1 MLGTA
6 AANCNGMGSVSAS
19 FLSRP
24 RFFTRL
30 SVFLLYQVAK
40 LSRIC
45 FFEAPNKI
53 VGPSEDKYTVTVD
66 QEHD

>member
-24 RFFTRL
+24 RFSTRL

-45 FFEAPNKI
+45 FFEVPNKI
-53 VGPSEDKYTVTVD
+53 VGPS
-66 QEHD
+66 